1 MAAIDSLMR
10 AALALPILA
19 VPAKAGAAET
29 GEVGFAMLGYKE
41 RGLMKVSEPVLWGRV
56 LFDEV
61 WEVRG
66 SALVDIISGAS
77 PQLVSNQTG
86 RPVQTLTGASV
97 RERRYAGD
105 LKVTRPLGD
114 YAFSVSRA
122 LSDEHDYHSR
132 AFGFEARGD
141 FNQRNTTAIL
151 GYGKSNDRVN
161 SSDDATLN
169 KHRVTE
175 EYLVGVTQVL
185 SPTSLVQTTLS
196 ASRGD
201 GWFNDPYKLTF
212 TFFPAG
218 LPIVAADR
226 RPDHRDSWAWLTRY
240 RRHFPGAHGTL
251 QADYRFFRDD
261 WGIRAH
267 TLEVAWQ
274 HEVNER
280 WSVRP
285 ALRYYTQSAADFYSP
300 VVPTRPPPAILS
312 SDQRLSA
319 FGGLSPS
326 LRLVHRFGN
335 GITVEGAA
343 GYVHNAS
350 SLRFGGSGNAA
361 FETLRAV
368 YGIAGITYA
377 F

>member
-1 MAAIDSLMR
+1 MR

-19 VPAKAGAAET
+19 VPAKAGAAQV
-29 GEVGFAMLGYKE
+29 GEVGFALLGYKE
-41 RGLMKVSEPVLWGRV
+41 RGLMKVTEPVLWGRV
-56 LFDEV
+56 QFDEV
-61 WEVRG
+61 WEVRA
-66 SALVDIISGAS
+66 SALVDNITGAS

-86 RPVQTLTGASV
+86 RPVQVLTGASV
-97 RERRYAGD
+97 HEERHAED
-105 LKVTRPLGD
+105 LKVTRRFGD
-114 YAFSVSRA
+114 FALSASGA
-122 LSDEHDYHSR
+122 LSDEHDYRSR

-151 GYGKSNDRVN
+151 GYGRSNDRVG
-161 SSDDATLN
+161 SHDDPTLHQPR
-169 KHRVTE
+169 KTD
-175 EYLVGVTQVL
+175 EYLVGVTQLL
-185 SPTSLVQTTLS
+185 SPTALVQTTLS
-196 ASRGD
+196 ASRGS

-212 TFFPAG
+212 TFFPTG
-218 LPIVAADR
+218 LPIVVADR

-240 RRHFPGAHGTL
+240 RQHFPDAHGTL
-251 QADYRFFRDD
+251 QADYRYFRDD

-267 TLEVAWQ
+267 TLEVAWE

-326 LRLVHRFGN
+326 LRVTCRVGN
-335 GITVEGAA
+335 AVTVEGTA
-343 GYVHNAS
+343 GYVHNAA
-350 SLRFGGSGNAA
+350 SLRFGGSGNPA

>member
-1 MAAIDSLMR
+1 MR

-19 VPAKAGAAET
+19 LPAKAGAAAV

-56 LFDEV
+56 ELAEA
-61 WEVRG
+61 WEVRA

-77 PQLVSNQTG
+77 PQLVSNQSG

-105 LKVTRPLGD
+105 LKVTRRFGD
-114 YAFSVSRA
+114 YAVSVSRA

-132 AFGFEARGD
+132 AFGIEGRAD
-141 FNQRNTTAIL
+141 FNRKNTTAIV
-151 GYGKSNDRVN
+151 GFGKSNDRVN
-161 SSDDATLN
+161 SADDATLD
-169 KHRVTE
+169 KQRVTR
-175 EYLVGVTQVL
+175 EYLAGVTQIV
-185 SPTSLVQTTLS
+185 SPTSLLQTTFNWT
-196 ASRGD
+196 RGA

-212 TFFPAG
+212 TFFPTG
-218 LPIVAADR
+218 FPLVVADR
-226 RPDHRDSWAWLTRY
+226 RPDHRNTFAWLTRY
-240 RRHFPGAHGTL
+240 RAHFPDAHGTL
-251 QADYRFFRDD
+251 QADYRFYHDD
-261 WGIRAH
+261 WGIVAH

-274 HEVNER
+274 HELNER

-300 VVPTRPPPAILS
+300 VVPTRPAPAILS
-312 SDQRLSA
+312 SDQRLSE

-326 LRLVHRFGN
+326 LRVARRFAN
-335 GITVEGAA
+335 GILVEGTA
-343 GYVHNAS
+343 GYVHNSAR
-350 SLRFGGSGNAA
+350 LRFGGSGNPV

-368 YGIAGITYA
+368 YGIAAITYP